1 MLKLVDDILGDLGDL
16 VSGFDLKYNKFYI
29 GIAKDGAAKN
39 YISFKP
45 KKQFIY
51 LCIKGREDSNTTD
64 RLDEAGIDYAYES
77 RYKQYRIKIK
87 SFSEYEKNRDLI
99 TDLVSTAKEHYDL

>member
-1 MLKLVDDILGDLGDL
+1 MLKLVDDIFGDLGDL

-45 KKQFIY
+45 
-51 LCIKGREDSNTTD
+51 
-64 RLDEAGIDYAYES
+64 
-77 RYKQYRIKIK
+77 
-87 SFSEYEKNRDLI
+87 
-99 TDLVSTAKEHYDL
+99 